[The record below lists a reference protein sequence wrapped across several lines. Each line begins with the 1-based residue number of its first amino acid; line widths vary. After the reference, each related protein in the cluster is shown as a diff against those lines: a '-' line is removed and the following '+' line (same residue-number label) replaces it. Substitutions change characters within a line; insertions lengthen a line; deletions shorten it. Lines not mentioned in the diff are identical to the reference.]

1 MKAWSEW
8 EIARVQ
14 VSIAG
19 RVVDES
25 GRAVAGAGVTITAAP
40 EPPRSRGVGTRD
52 TAGGQR
58 RHADRRLD
66 SVSAAIDGVYYF
78 LDVPAGTYTVR
89 GVDRRSGTEAAKT
102 VSVSSGADGKVRMA
116 VADLTLSKVAR
127 AG

>member
-1 MKAWSEW
+1 MKAWTEW

-25 GRAVAGAGVTITAAP
+25 GRAVPDAEVTITAIP
-40 EPPRSRGVGTRD
+40 EEPRSGVVD
-52 TAGGQR
+52 APNPVGGER
-58 RHADRRLD
+58 KHADRRLD
-66 SVSAAIDGVYYF
+66 PSRAAIDGVYYF
-78 LDVPAGTYTVR
+78 LDLPAGTYTVR

-102 VSVSSGADGKVRMA
+102 VSVSSGTDGKVRMA
-116 VADLTLSKVAR
+116 VADLTLSRVAR